1 VFTRQE
7 KTAWW
12 SDSREGQAMNHRQQL
27 FVGYYTGDCQ
37 GNATAAAR
45 KAGYSDPEN
54 AASRLMRT
62 VEIAEAIQARAE
74 AVTLT
79 QDEVLAHIG
88 AVAEADLGDFLAVG
102 ADGLLDLDE
111 QGRPRIDLKRAAA
124 AGKLGL
130 VKRVSANKHGVVV
143 ELHDR
148 MKALELLGRFHGLWQ
163 DRTGLDLA
171 PEVDLAKLS
180 DQELADL
187 RDRLQTRRGQ
197 RGGRRASTSHQ
208 PAFAPSGW
216 GHDARMETNGYGDSE
231 GYDDGGDDDS
241 L

>member
-1 VFTRQE
+1 
-7 KTAWW
+7 
-12 SDSREGQAMNHRQQL
+12 MNYRQQL

-37 GNATAAAR
+37 GNATAAAW

-88 AVAEADLGDFLAVG
+88 AVAEGDLGDFLAVG
-102 ADGLLDLDE
+102 ADGLPDLDE

-148 MKALELLGRFHGLWQ
+148 MKALELLGRFHGMWQ
-163 DRTGLDLA
+163 DRMGLA
-171 PEVDLAKLS
+171 PEVDLSKLS
-180 DQELADL
+180 DQELADY
-187 RDRLQTRRGQ
+187 RDRLLARQRRC
-197 RGGRRASTSHQ
+197 GGRRASTSHQ
-208 PAFAPSGW
+208 MAFAPSGW
-216 GHDARMETNGYGDSE
+216 GHDARMESNSYGDSE
-231 GYDDGGDDDS
+231 ACDDDGDDDS
-241 L
+241 R